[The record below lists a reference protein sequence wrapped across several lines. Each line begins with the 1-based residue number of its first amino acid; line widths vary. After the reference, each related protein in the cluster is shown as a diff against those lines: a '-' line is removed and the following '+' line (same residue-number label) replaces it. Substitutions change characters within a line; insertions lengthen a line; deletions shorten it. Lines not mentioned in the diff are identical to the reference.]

1 MLLSRLARALRPMSP
16 LSLLSL
22 VAAGLLA
29 ARGMGWG
36 QPMDNGL
43 RVVYDFSSNPGANCE
58 IELSRDSLR
67 VLSGYFLRGG
77 VSQGSPLDTEESRL
91 IGRRVLTPGER
102 DSAQAFMDLAARW
115 TGYRRFVCRGG
126 DGYAFSLWSDSLLL
140 NCDNCFS
147 CTEGVSMPDARVLA
161 RFGKMSLWLLG
172 LRESASVR

>member
-1 MLLSRLARALRPMSP
+1 MLLSGPVRALRTLSP
-16 LSLLSL
+16 LSLIAVGLL
-22 VAAGLLA
+22 VAGT
-29 ARGMGWG
+29 MGWG

-58 IELSRDSLR
+58 IELTRDSLR

-77 VSQGSPLDTEESRL
+77 ASQGSPLDTEESRL
-91 IGRRVLTPGER
+91 VGRRVLTPGER

-126 DGYAFSLWSDSLLL
+126 DSYAFSLWSDSLLL

-172 LRESASVR
+172 LRESASAR